1 MRFVATIIVVLC
13 LLAPIISSAE
23 PKDRSPLDYSLKQY
37 GLTLGVALLGG
48 FVAWYS
54 KVRRGE
60 IPMWSINHLI
70 GELSTS
76 ALAGLLCFWIC
87 EWAEFPPLLTG
98 ALTGICGHMG
108 TRAVTMFEQFAERRF
123 NAAQGP
129 NGKQ

>member
-1 MRFVATIIVVLC
+1 MRFIATIIIALC
-13 LLAPIISSAE
+13 LLAPIITNAE

-37 GLTLGVALLGG
+37 GLTLGVAVLGG

-60 IPMWSINHLI
+60 IPMWSINHLV

-87 EWAEFPPLLTG
+87 EWASFPPLLTG

-108 TRAVTMFEQFAERRF
+108 TRAVTMFEQFAERKF
-123 NAAQGP
+123 SNAQP
-129 NGKQ
+129 PSDKT

>member
-1 MRFVATIIVVLC
+1 MRFIATIIVALY

-23 PKDRSPLDYSLKQY
+23 PKDRSPLDYGLKQY

-87 EWAEFPPLLTG
+87 EWAGFPPLLTG

-108 TRAVTMFEQFAERRF
+108 TRAVTMFERFAERRF

-129 NGKQ
+129 NSKQ

>member
-1 MRFVATIIVVLC
+1 MRFIASLIIVVC
-13 LLAPIISSAE
+13 LLAPIITNAE

-60 IPMWSINHLI
+60 IPMWSINHLV

-87 EWAEFPPLLTG
+87 EWANFPPLLTG

-108 TRAVTMFEQFAERRF
+108 PRAVTMFEQFAERKF
-123 NAAQGP
+123 SNAQP
-129 NGKQ
+129 PSDKT